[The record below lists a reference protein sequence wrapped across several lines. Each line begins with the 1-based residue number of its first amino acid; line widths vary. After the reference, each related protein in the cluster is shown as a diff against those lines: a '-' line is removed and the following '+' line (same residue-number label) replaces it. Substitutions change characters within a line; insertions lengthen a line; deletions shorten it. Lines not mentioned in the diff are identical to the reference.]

1 MNTKRFLYLQSFT
14 SSSVRAFTFKF
25 YKGLSLHGFLK
36 QFYPKTFS
44 SDIQERE
51 EQKKKSPKNNKKQQQ
66 KQQKKTKN
74 VERRRHHQHNKS
86 ILQQINY
93 S

>member
-14 SSSVRAFTFKF
+14 SSSVRVFTFKF

-66 KQQKKTKN
+66 QTTKN
-74 VERRRHHQHNKS
+74 KKC
-86 ILQQINY
+86 
-93 S
+93 

>member
-14 SSSVRAFTFKF
+14 SSSVRVFTFKF

-51 EQKKKSPKNNKKQQQ
+51 EQKKKSPKNNKKQQN
-66 KQQKKTKN
+66 KQQKTKN
-74 VERRRHHQHNKS
+74 VERRRHQHNKS